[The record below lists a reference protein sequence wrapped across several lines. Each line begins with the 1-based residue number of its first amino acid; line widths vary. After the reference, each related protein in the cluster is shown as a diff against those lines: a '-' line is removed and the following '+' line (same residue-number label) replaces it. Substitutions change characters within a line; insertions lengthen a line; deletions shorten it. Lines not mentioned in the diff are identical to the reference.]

1 MQAHD
6 EQQECN
12 IGDTVRI
19 HWCKRISKHKSYNVA
34 EVLQR
39 VPQYDAARAK
49 ELAEQAEAQQYSSR
63 IEYEMAR
70 VDAAKARLAALKE
83 MYNKELGSD
92 SMSVPRS

>member
-19 HWCKRISKHKSYNVA
+19 RWCKRISKHKSYNVA

-39 VPQYDAARAK
+39 VPQFDAAR
-49 ELAEQAEAQQYSSR
+49 
-63 IEYEMAR
+63 
-70 VDAAKARLAALKE
+70 ARLAALKE
-83 MYNKELGSD
+83 MYSKELGSD